1 LARFAITI
9 QSTIKRG
16 HIAKQKKKEHAV
28 KISPFRF
35 WQKDEGRES
44 RSNKRKKDEDTN
56 KTERVENKI

>member
-1 LARFAITI
+1 M
-9 QSTIKRG
+9 G
-16 HIAKQKKKEHAV
+16 HIAKQKKEHAV